1 MLNFDMASSTTGL
14 SSREK
19 KKKKFTERD
28 ELSQHSESI
37 RDGKKLVLFA
47 FLTPFPSQTFVL
59 LDN

>member
-14 SSREK
+14 SSRE